1 MGCLLSV
8 AFFYFLNLNIYK
20 YMKYITNMQIFIS
33 I

>member
-1 MGCLLSV
+1 MGCLWSV
-8 AFFYFLNLNIYK
+8 AFLYFLNLNIYK